1 MFRKDIVLANAYL
14 YFLLYLRCR
23 KMFSEILDNDAN
35 QQKMYLYVSITLE
48 NNLHQFTH
56 MKIIQL
62 MFIFIVYA
70 QVMSK

>member
-1 MFRKDIVLANAYL
+1 
-14 YFLLYLRCR
+14 
-23 KMFSEILDNDAN
+23 MFSEILDNDAN